1 MATDERT
8 AAMDALIAD
17 SADLYDAPAAYEG
30 LSEAMYSL
38 SAQLAMTG
46 WLDDDTNHAMYER
59 VVKQWQ
65 ALPEPAL
72 PPASADALGEV
83 ERVMAAMQTADGSC
97 YARGIY
103 RDSRRYWEN
112 VATAA
117 MSAMSPANE
126 RVAELEAKVHE
137 QAMEYL
143 ALDGQAVELMAK
155 VAAMKAAGDRL
166 AVFAGH
172 SDGCDLIASPWT
184 DPGPEC
190 DCGYTKA
197 WQAWSTANGD

>member
-1 MATDERT
+1 MATDKAMEICPDCYGAGGDNNTFTCTRCDGQGMVPTTSPPESAGAMGETEHVAT
-8 AAMDALIAD
+8 AIGYALCEMEEDTLAH
-17 SADLYDAPAAYEG
+17 G
-30 LSEAMYSL
+30 L
-38 SAQLAMTG
+38 T
-46 WLDDDTNHAMYER
+46 LDEWR
-59 VVKQWQ
+59 K
-65 ALPEPAL
+65 L
-72 PPASADALGEV
+72 
-83 ERVMAAMQTADGSC
+83 
-97 YARGIY
+97 
-103 RDSRRYWEN
+103 
-112 VATAA
+112 ATAA